1 MISNKKF
8 FADVSETY
16 FFYKNALFHYQIVVT
31 IIFIYVEYLKEKNIE
46 QDFYPVYCVYEKW
59 KYLLCKICF
68 MSV

>member
-46 QDFYPVYCVYEKW
+46 
-59 KYLLCKICF
+59 
-68 MSV
+68 